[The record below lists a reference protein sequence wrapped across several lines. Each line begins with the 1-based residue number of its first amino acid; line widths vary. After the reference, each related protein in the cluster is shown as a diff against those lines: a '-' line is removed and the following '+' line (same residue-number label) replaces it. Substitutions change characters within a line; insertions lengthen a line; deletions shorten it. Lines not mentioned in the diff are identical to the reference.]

1 MRISH
6 ACLHGRFRQRT
17 NEFWSL
23 TAVTF
28 CTFDRFLFIWRGWRL
43 RARWFTAVSASCS
56 GGVTDSQ
63 LVQLERGCEPDRPMR
78 ICRCACRSLL
88 SWANERCWYWL
99 LTPIIK
105 QNFNINFVALSGLKH
120 TVIVNAWCSLASSP
134 SSDWLKGGFL
144 FRTVSH
150 SSPPQTRSCAPRRR
164 SSKLLTQRGDA
175 FIYSI
180 VRKKKKKYAAACLC
194 FLERGKEVVC
204 LCLLAECC
212 RCRTA
217 FSDFTV
223 RVLPSCAASSVSTA
237 QQNILCFIASQF
249 CFLFHPVTV
258 LKTLVWEAREL
269 CVELCQRYFVIPHD
283 CRLFIGL
290 GLVVHSKGESDV
302 WVETWKVSSH

>member
-1 MRISH
+1 M
-6 ACLHGRFRQRT
+6 QRT

-28 CTFDRFLFIWRGWRL
+28 CTFFDRFLFIWRGWRL
-43 RARWFTAVSASCS
+43 QARWFTAVSASCA

-105 QNFNINFVALSGLKH
+105 QNLNINFVALSGLKH
-120 TVIVNAWCSLASSP
+120 TVTVNAWCSLASSP

-175 FIYSI
+175 FISSI
-180 VRKKKKKYAAACLC
+180 VPREKKYAATCLC

-212 RCRTA
+212 RCWTA

-223 RVLPSCAASSVSTA
+223 RVLPSCAASSGAHSSAEHTLFYCFT
-237 QQNILCFIASQF
+237 ILLFISPSHRF
-249 CFLFHPVTV
+249 
-258 LKTLVWEAREL
+258 KTLVWEAREL

-283 CRLFIGL
+283 CR
-290 GLVVHSKGESDV
+290 
-302 WVETWKVSSH
+302 

>member
-1 MRISH
+1 M
-6 ACLHGRFRQRT
+6 QRT

-28 CTFDRFLFIWRGWRL
+28 CTFFDRFLFIWRGWRL
-43 RARWFTAVSASCS
+43 QARWFTAVSASCS

-120 TVIVNAWCSLASSP
+120 TVTVNAWCSLASSP

-175 FIYSI
+175 FISSI
-180 VRKKKKKYAAACLC
+180 VREKKNMQRPVYVFFRERKGGGVFVSAGWMLSLLDC
-194 FLERGKEVVC
+194 FLRLHGAGV
-204 LCLLAECC
+204 
-212 RCRTA
+212 A
-217 FSDFTV
+217 FMRRFV
-223 RVLPSCAASSVSTA
+223 GCAQLSGT
-237 QQNILCFIASQF
+237 
-249 CFLFHPVTV
+249 
-258 LKTLVWEAREL
+258 
-269 CVELCQRYFVIPHD
+269 YFVLLLHNSAFYFTQSP
-283 CRLFIGL
+283 F
-290 GLVVHSKGESDV
+290 
-302 WVETWKVSSH
+302 